1 VKIVYDEPE
10 RFAAWAAEQ
19 LEMGGGFQPPYVVIG
34 GADKDGN
41 PVAACIL
48 NCYHNK
54 YGDIEITTVGKGKY
68 TRGFWGV
75 ILSYVWDYLG
85 CNRVT
90 MRMRATNYPVIKL
103 VTHFGA
109 KAEGRL
115 RKYYGTEDAI
125 IFGLLK
131 EESRHVKPL

>member
-1 VKIVYDEPE
+1 MKIVYDQPE

-19 LEMGGGFQPPYVVIG
+19 LQMGGGFQPPYVVIG
-34 GADKDGN
+34 GADENGE
-41 PVAACIL
+41 PVAAYVL
-48 NCYHNK
+48 NCLTEY
-54 YGDIEITTVGKGKY
+54 DAEITTVGKGKF

-75 ILSYVWDYLG
+75 ILAYTWGVLG
-85 CNRVT
+85 CKRVT
-90 MRMRATNYPVIKL
+90 MRIRESNTPVIKL

-125 IFGLLK
+125 VFGLLK
-131 EESRHVKPL
+131 EEARHVQSI